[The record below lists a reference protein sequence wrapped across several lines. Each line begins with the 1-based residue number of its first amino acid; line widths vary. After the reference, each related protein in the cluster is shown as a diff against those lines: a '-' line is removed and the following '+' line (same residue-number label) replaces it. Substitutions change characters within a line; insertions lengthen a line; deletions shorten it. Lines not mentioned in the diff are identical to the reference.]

1 VDGLVMEGRLK
12 LEWYYSE
19 KFHRRETVEHLA
31 HEYIAA
37 LEAIIAHCLSPEAGG
52 YTPSDFP
59 DVEFSQEA
67 LDELL
72 AEIE

>member
-1 VDGLVMEGRLK
+1 LK
-12 LEWYYSE
+12 VELEWKYS
-19 KFHRRETVEHLA
+19 KAFHHQATVENLA
-31 HEYIAA
+31 NNYVKV
-37 LEAIIAHCLSPEAGG
+37 LEAIIDHCLSPEAGG

-59 DVEFSQEA
+59 EVGLSQEA